1 MYWLYLLWLSQQRV
15 CDKQGWNRPIKAAHT
30 VSYLLGNEYL
40 RWIPVLILVEIRSG
54 GNYLCCVVFFRVTM
68 GVATDKNIRKHILNF
83 QLLGQNLGL
92 LWETEV
98 KAGRSVGQRAERPVQ
113 ADLRPARW
121 RAQDALLSLFTA
133 SVLSSFF
140 FLLLG
145 RFHPTGRNWQI
156 HTLSQLLSASS
167 HPPIPTLLRATF
179 TMFSHYKSL
188 WLKWVWWLQHRCQMA
203 TLLMC
208 LPDGHT
214 CLQTTMN
221 VHTLP

>member
-1 MYWLYLLWLSQQRV
+1 MCYLPLLTHLGHCWYMYWLYLLWLSQQRV

-83 QLLGQNLGL
+83 QILGQNLGL

-140 FLLLG
+140 FCCWDDSIPQAKTD
-145 RFHPTGRNWQI
+145 RSIHFHSAFPLAPT
-156 HTLSQLLSASS
+156 HPSLPCLELHLPCS
-167 HPPIPTLLRATF
+167 HIIN
-179 TMFSHYKSL
+179 H
-188 WLKWVWWLQHRCQMA
+188 C
-203 TLLMC
+203 
-208 LPDGHT
+208 G
-214 CLQTTMN
+214 
-221 VHTLP
+221 